1 MPLNAQIL
9 LSILA
14 HESSSGDISETLRA
28 TPASYSLEL
37 SDGTGANQAQVVWSD
52 SVTQASQNNDI
63 DLQSLSDDRGTVT
76 FTAIKAI
83 YIANTSESANVG
95 VQNYTETD
103 GTPAFSNPWLSGPF
117 QTQNYVSTGGVDVAF
132 LYLNAGGAAAMFSPT
147 AAGYSVTASS
157 KILRVNAAP
166 GATYDIIIIGEGTIA

>member
-83 YIANTSESANVG
+83 YIANTSESVDVI
-95 VQNYTETD
+95 VQKYTESDTF
-103 GTPAFSNPWLSGPF
+103 PQFSNPWSGGPF
-117 QTQNYVSTGGVDVAF
+117 QTQNQYDSGDVDISF
-132 LYLNAGGAAAMFSPT
+132 LTLPAGGAAAIFAPT
-147 AAGYSVTASS
+147 AAGYPVTSSS
-157 KILRVNAAP
+157 KVLRIQAAAS
-166 GATYDIIIIGEGTIA
+166 ATYDIIIIGEGTIA

>member
-37 SDGTGANQAQVVWSD
+37 TDGTGANQAQVVWSD
-52 SVTQASQNNDI
+52 SITMAATTH
-63 DLQSLSDDRGTVT
+63 DLDLTALTDDRGTVT

-83 YIANTSESANVG
+83 YIANTSESANIS
-95 VQNYTETD
+95 VQKYTETD
-103 GTPAFSNPWLSGPF
+103 GTPAFSNAWLSGPF
-117 QTQNYVSTGGVDVAF
+117 QTQNIVSTGDVDVSF
-132 LYLNAGGAAAMFSPT
+132 LVLNAGGAAAMFSPT
-147 AAGYSVTASS
+147 AAGYSVTSSS
-157 KILRVNAAP
+157 KVLRVYAAP
-166 GATYDIIIIGEGTIA
+166 GATYDIILIGEGTVA